1 MQTERD
7 ALVHRLRQ
15 IDEQLVQVS
24 DERRAIVDALAEL
37 REQLYPPVPWAKGR
51 RPPDVDR
58 SPLPPA
64 TEGSQAISGR
74 DLRITCLTILRRHGT
89 LCLPELHG
97 LLHRYGYLIAA
108 TRPVTALSDA
118 MAYEVEHGRAR
129 RVERGVYRAT
139 DRPDPTRRTAPP
151 LEAFPSGPP
160 PIDGPSP
167 LDPDLD
173 EDPGT
178 WSTTDPQIPSDPE
191 AVTNLRP
198 WSLLISPPRR
208 TSSSWLGRS
217 STRAPRPSRRGA
229 ARTSTR
235 CSPTTSPTPAPPSR
249 RPDRCSTTA
258 PSATSKPQI
267 TCAFV
272 ADAVGEL
279 ASRLFGRE
287 ATWGIDAA
295 ALDGARSFC
304 ATYRDPAFLAGL
316 AGQEG
321 RRNLD
326 DDFELVQ
333 DTFRRF
339 ADEKLT
345 PIAEHIHRH
354 NEDIPEDIIS
364 GPRRDGRLRA
374 LHPRGVR
381 RLRRAAASP
390 STSAWSSPPRS
401 CPGGRS
407 ARAGRLIT
415 RPEILTR
422 ALVKGGTEEQKQQWL
437 PQLATAEVMNAVAV
451 TEPDFGSRRRPA

>member
-1 MQTERD
+1 MD
-7 ALVHRLRQ
+7 ALT
-15 IDEQLVQVS
+15 
-24 DERRAIVDALAEL
+24 EL

-74 DLRITCLTILRRHGT
+74 DLRITCLTILRRHGA

-129 RVERGVYRAT
+129 RVERGVYEAT
-139 DRPDPTRRTAPP
+139 DRPDPKLRTAPP
-151 LEAFPSGPP
+151 LDAFPPDRHRPTARARSTPTSTRTRTPGRPRQRRFR
-160 PIDGPSP
+160 PIQEP
-167 LDPDLD
+167 
-173 EDPGT
+173 
-178 WSTTDPQIPSDPE
+178 
-191 AVTNLRP
+191 VTNLRP
-198 WSLLISPPRR
+198 WLLLISPPPR
-208 TSSSWLGRS
+208 TSSSWPERS
-217 STRAPRPSRRGA
+217 STRARRPSRRA
-229 ARTSTR
+229 AAPTSTR
-235 CSPTTSPTPAPPSR
+235 CSPTTSPTPARPSR

-258 PSATSKPQI
+258 RSATPRPQI

-287 ATWGIDAA
+287 ATWGIDAT

-354 NEDIPEDIIS
+354 NDDIPEDIIS
-364 GPRRDGRLRA
+364 GLAEMGAFGLSIPEEYGGYGSGGESEYIGMVVATEELSRGSLGAGGIADHPPRDPHPGAGQGRHGGAEAALAPPARDGRGDERRGGHRA
-374 LHPRGVR
+374 
-381 RLRRAAASP
+381 RLR
-390 STSAWSSPPRS
+390 
-401 CPGGRS
+401 
-407 ARAGRLIT
+407 L
-415 RPEILTR
+415 
-422 ALVKGGTEEQKQQWL
+422 
-437 PQLATAEVMNAVAV
+437 
-451 TEPDFGSRRRPA
+451 RRRPA